1 MGIDPSITSTG
12 IVIIDCEAKIID
24 KHLIK
29 TKPEKYPEIE
39 PRFLYIVD
47 VVGSIIKKYNGNICG
62 VCIEGISYNSKGQ
75 SSYELATLN
84 YLIRI
89 WLFQNSIQFI
99 TIAPTQLKKFV
110 TGNGQCKKNLML
122 LQTFKKFGEEM
133 DDDNI
138 CDAYCLARY
147 SLDNKKRKDGN

>member
-1 MGIDPSITSTG
+1 MTSTG
-12 IVIIDCEAKIID
+12 IVIIDCESRIID
-24 KHLIK
+24 KQLIK

-39 PRFLYIVD
+39 PRFLYIVNT
-47 VVGSIIKKYNGNICG
+47 IGNIIQKYIENIKG
-62 VCIEGISYNSKGQ
+62 LCIEGISYNSKGQ
-75 SSYELATLN
+75 SSYELAALN

-89 WLFQNSIQFI
+89 WLFQNSVSFI
-99 TIAPTQLKKFV
+99 TISPTQLKKFV

-147 SLDNKKRKDGN
+147 VLDEKNKNIGKLDNAN